1 MERRFV
7 IMLGQKVARTTIG
20 AIRAVA
26 GSKKIQN
33 GIVAPCKQNIGP
45 TLSIIKNTTL
55 KKSRECASNAQA
67 FYQQKV
73 EPKVQ
78 KAKNTVVAKSKEYPH
93 EFLNSTAVH
102 GSVEAA
108 SKFVPPQY
116 KSVFTTITPPILHIT
131 TKVIGEILPSQKSNT
146 DKTQHTTEKQKEKKK
161 ESIISKKITDE
172 LAATAI
178 TKTALS
184 CTKGLTKNL
193 SPVPK
198 FIVATGTCA
207 ASHLAMKDIGK
218 IIGR

>member
-1 MERRFV
+1 
-7 IMLGQKVARTTIG
+7 MLSLTA
-20 AIRAVA
+20 RAVA
-26 GSKKIQN
+26 SSKKTRSNTMALYQ
-33 GIVAPCKQNIGP
+33 QNIKP
-45 TLSIIKNTTL
+45 TLSTIKNTTL
-55 KKSRECASNAQA
+55 EKSRECASNAQA

-73 EPKVQ
+73 EPQFQ
-78 KAKNTVVAKSKEYPH
+78 KAKNTVVTKSKEYAH
-93 EFLNSTAVH
+93 EFKNSTAVH

-146 DKTQHTTEKQKEKKK
+146 DKTQHTTEKQEEKKK

-193 SPVPK
+193 SPVPN

-207 ASHLAMKDIGK
+207 ASHLAMKDMREIM
-218 IIGR
+218 GR